1 MSARTLYR
9 CAAVLFVFFAAGHT
23 LGFLRFRPPTA
34 EALAV
39 REAMTNVHFQ
49 VGHATF
55 SYGDFYTGFG
65 LYITVYMLFSA
76 LLCWQIADLAQRTPQ
91 NIRALGW
98 IFFSV
103 QIAGLI
109 LSLLY
114 FSAAPSVLSGLVAL
128 CLGGAALKTKPTA
141 QIPHEAI

>member
-9 CAAVLFVFFAAGHT
+9 SASVLFVLFAVGHT
-23 LGFLRFRPPTA
+23 FGFLRFRPPSP

-55 SYGDFYTGFG
+55 TYGGFYTGFG
-65 LYITVYMLFSA
+65 LYITLYMLFSA
-76 LLCWQIADLAQRTPQ
+76 VLAWQLGDMAMNAPQ
-91 NIRALGW
+91 SVKTLGW
-98 IFFSV
+98 TFFGV

-109 LSLLY
+109 LSLAY
-114 FSAAPSVLSGLVAL
+114 FSVGPALLSGVVAA
-128 CLGGAALKTKPTA
+128 CLGGAALNTKVNEKFA
-141 QIPHEAI
+141 